1 MEKCVPCTEHG
12 SLLAGPAAV
21 GEGMGE
27 VVGLLALHTA
37 GGKPFFLLRG
47 RAAHPRVVP
56 KARREGLA
64 ASEGAGKE
72 GRSRPVTQAAR
83 PRAGGENY

>member
-1 MEKCVPCTEHG
+1 MPCTEHG

-37 GGKPFFLLRG
+37 GGKPFLLLRG
-47 RAAHPRVVP
+47 RASHPRVVP

-64 ASEGAGKE
+64 ASEGAGIGAGKE
-72 GRSRPVTQAAR
+72 RGGRPVTKDASR
-83 PRAGGENY
+83 CGVKLL

>member
-1 MEKCVPCTEHG
+1 
-12 SLLAGPAAV
+12 
-21 GEGMGE
+21 MGE

-37 GGKPFFLLRG
+37 GEKPFLLLRG

-72 GRSRPVTQAAR
+72 RRGRPATQAASR
-83 PRAGGENY
+83 GGVKLLALHMAVRGFAVVREGA